1 LPAEVEVQPVT
12 ARCTRRLG
20 ARRDRQAVKT
30 AGANLVSLG
39 ANYAI
44 RLAVIPLSLALLG
57 TERYG
62 LFLAVGSL
70 VAWGGLADL
79 GFAPGLV
86 NVVATATGRD
96 DREAIRR
103 YISRALAAYSVSAGT
118 LACLVTVGCGSS
130 ALTRVLG
137 VREPP
142 LGTRAHH
149 CGLEPG

>member
-1 LPAEVEVQPVT
+1 VPAEVEVQPVT

-44 RLAVIPLSLALLG
+44 RLAIIPLSLALLG

-86 NVVATATGRD
+86 NVVARASGRD

-103 YISRALAAYSVSAGT
+103 HISTAFAAYSALAA
-118 LACLVTVGCGSS
+118 
-130 ALTRVLG
+130 VLG
-137 VREPP
+137 AAI
-142 LGTRAHH
+142 LWAS
-149 CGLEPG
+149 